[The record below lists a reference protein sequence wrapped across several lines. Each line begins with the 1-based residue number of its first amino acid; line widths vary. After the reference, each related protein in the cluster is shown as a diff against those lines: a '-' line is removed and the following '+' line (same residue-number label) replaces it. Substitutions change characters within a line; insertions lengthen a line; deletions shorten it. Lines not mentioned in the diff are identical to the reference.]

1 MHLSFSADTPTLS
14 ARLYAEGFSLPLTE
28 AEADLD
34 TLIAGGAIPLT
45 LAGDG
50 QVLSQGI
57 GIPIDTGDGPILYL
71 YALTTDR
78 AARGQGLLRTLLREC
93 ADAARAR
100 GFSALCLLPASA
112 ALADAYRRMGFT
124 EALPVGGAPHIE
136 SATDLALR
144 LDEGARPITP
154 KERHELYRAMGQTMP
169 EALFDFTLSTLAPA
183 VLPMRTDEGYALAL
197 ASDPRYALAAS
208 YEAVRVANHTL
219 LAAPLGGRLPIGIY
233 EPLPR

>member
-1 MHLSFSADTPTLS
+1 MLLSFSAERPALS
-14 ARLYAEGFSLPLTE
+14 ARLYAEGFSLPLDE
-28 AEADLD
+28 AKADLGA
-34 TLIAGGAIPLT
+34 LLRGGAIPLT
-45 LAGDG
+45 LSAEGC
-50 QVLSQGI
+50 VLSQGI
-57 GIPIDTGDGPILYL
+57 GIPINTGNGTVLYL

-93 ADAARAR
+93 AGMALDG
-100 GFSALCLLPASA
+100 GFAALCLLPASD

-124 EALPVGGAPHIE
+124 EALPAGGAPHIE
-136 SATDLALR
+136 AKEDLALR
-144 LDEGARPITP
+144 LNTAARPIAP
-154 KERHELYRAMGQTMP
+154 KERHDFYKAIGHTMP

-183 VLPMRTDEGYALAL
+183 VLPMKTDAGYALAL

-208 YEAVRVANHTL
+208 SRATRVADHTL